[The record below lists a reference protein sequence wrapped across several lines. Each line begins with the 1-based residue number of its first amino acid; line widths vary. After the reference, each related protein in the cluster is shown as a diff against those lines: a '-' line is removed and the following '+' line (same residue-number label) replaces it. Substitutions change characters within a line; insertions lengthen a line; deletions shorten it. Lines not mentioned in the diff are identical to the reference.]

1 MFNGDKLAEFT
12 IFSDTY
18 IIIP

>member
-12 IFSDTY
+12 IFSDTH